1 VRRYTIVMH
10 DYIGYGSYNI
20 SFRRIRCKPEACEE
34 RMRDVSRGV
43 PHFLIPGWPEI
54 QFADG
59 EPYFTVFTGRK
70 R

>member
-1 VRRYTIVMH
+1 
-10 DYIGYGSYNI
+10 
-20 SFRRIRCKPEACEE
+20 
-34 RMRDVSRGV
+34 MRDVSRGV